1 MTKNMLDVNDAWS
14 DFMNGNYEMNIPKPC
29 NTLTETNLS
38 NVPKCSTLSISTKTM
53 ISYLSLPI
61 ELEDIF
67 WKIPITPYSTSKEG
81 VIKKQ
86 MKFSAVDKDALTVLL
101 NKIKDIKD
109 KPNAPYIDDCVLQH
123 IDNPGGRIP
132 FKSVR
137 KISIGLSKKDIASY
151 RCKKRSA
158 FYNCFVVILRILHE
172 NVFREIHVKVFNTG
186 KLEIP
191 GIQTAGLLPKTLDLL
206 VRIICKANPTS
217 YNTLSYIPNKSET
230 VLINSN
236 FNCGY
241 YINRDKLYEILR
253 KKYKINSAYDPCS
266 YPGIQSEFYYD
277 KTKTVQDGRQ
287 CLDGEPD
294 VKQKLNVVYNK
305 NVSKIS
311 FMMFRTG
318 SVLIVGKCDE
328 SMLYEIY
335 DFLKNILEDEFA
347 NINNGIVES
356 DKGINTETKRVS
368 RKRSIMIYSS

>member
-1 MTKNMLDVNDAWS
+1 MLDVNDAWS
-14 DFMNGNYEMNIPKPC
+14 DFMNGNYNANIPKPC
-29 NTLTETNLS
+29 NAMTETNLID
-38 NVPKCSTLSISTKTM
+38 VPKCSNLSISTKTM
-53 ISYLSLPI
+53 ISYLTHPI
-61 ELEDIF
+61 ALEDVF
-67 WKIPITPYSTSKEG
+67 WKIPITPYSTSEEG

-86 MKFSAVDKDALTVLL
+86 MKFSAVDKDVLTVLF
-101 NKIKDIKD
+101 NKIKNIKD
-109 KPNAPYIDDCVLQH
+109 KPNAPYIDDCILQH

-172 NVFREIHVKVFNTG
+172 NTFREIHVKVFNTG

-206 VRIICKANPTS
+206 VRILCKTSPTLYS
-217 YNTLSYIPNKSET
+217 TLNYISNKSET

-328 SMLYEIY
+328 PMLYEIY
-335 DFLKNILEDEFA
+335 DFLKKILENEFV

-356 DKGINTETKRVS
+356 DKCKNTETKRVS

>member
-1 MTKNMLDVNDAWS
+1 MLDVNDAWS
-14 DFMNGNYEMNIPKPC
+14 DFMSGNYDLTIPKTY
-29 NTLTETNLS
+29 NNANKSTSTH
-38 NVPKCSTLSISTKTM
+38 VPKCSSLSISTKTM
-53 ISYLSLPI
+53 ISYLTRPI

-86 MKFSAVDKDALTVLL
+86 MKFSAIDKEVLFNLL
-101 NKIKDIKD
+101 NNIKEIKSQ
-109 KPNAPYIDDCVLQH
+109 KGSPYVDDCVLQH

-191 GIQTAGLLPKTLDLL
+191 GIQTPGLLPKTLKLL
-206 VRIICKANPTS
+206 VSTLRELNSTS
-217 YNTLSYIPNKSET
+217 YNCLNYIPNKSET

-241 YINRDKLYEILR
+241 FINREQLYDILR

-277 KTKTVQDGRQ
+277 KTKKVQDGRQ
-287 CLDGEPD
+287 TLDDEPD
-294 VKQKLNVVYNK
+294 VKKKLNAISNK
-305 NVSKIS
+305 NISKIS

-328 SMLYEIY
+328 AMLYEIY
-335 DFLKNILEDEFA
+335 DFLKNILENEFEH
-347 NINNGIVES
+347 INNGIVDAS
-356 DKGINTETKRVS
+356 MKKNTDAKRVS